1 MTDFES
7 KYSGEQVENL
17 LDQVANGEAGGGGGI
32 TTESDPVFSASPA
45 ASITEED
52 KQTWSGKQEAISDL
66 KTIRSNASKGATAVQ
81 PESLASV
88 ATSGSYD
95 DLSDKP
101 TIPAAVTESTV
112 SEWGFTKNA
121 GTVTGVKINGETKSP
136 ANGIVDLGTIEG
148 GEGGSGLPYYI
159 VQSFNIDT
167 ILAAGTNNGIIE
179 IDEQDGEEIYRA
191 VADGKVILIPK
202 DPEHLLMGYTIASG
216 YAEDLA
222 YLTFMSDNYH
232 ITLEG
237 RSSSMA
243 FLINELPKS
252 TPDGSTIGGMY
263 KSDILNVDLFL
274 DVLDSGGQSQEQLG
288 DEFLRIVYALEA
300 GFQVVIRDPD
310 GSYLPI
316 FASTDNETIW
326 YSFIYRGEIY
336 SGEVMTTELNITKHN
351 IVYASELLDS
361 TSIQLTPG
369 VLGIVYM
376 DEYAQSSYSIS
387 FANELSAS
395 EISNGKTHEYK
406 IQMNISLGG
415 ETVTI
420 SFPENVVWANDN
432 TPVFEDGKVY
442 QCSFMPYAHGTG
454 AVRYLGVWSVWS
466 HGINAEPV

>member
-1 MTDFES
+1 MADFES

-17 LDQVANGEAGGGGGI
+17 LDQVANGEAGGG
-32 TTESDPVFSASPA
+32 
-45 ASITEED
+45 
-52 KQTWSGKQEAISDL
+52 
-66 KTIRSNASKGATAVQ
+66 
-81 PESLASV
+81 
-88 ATSGSYD
+88 
-95 DLSDKP
+95 
-101 TIPAAVTESTV
+101 
-112 SEWGFTKNA
+112 
-121 GTVTGVKINGETKSP
+121 
-136 ANGIVDLGTIEG
+136 
-148 GEGGSGLPYYI
+148 SGLPYYI

-167 ILAAGTNNGIIE
+167 ILAAGTNNGTIE

-202 DPEHLLMGYTIASG
+202 DPENLLMGYTIASG

-237 RSSSMA
+237 RGSSMG
-243 FLINELPKS
+243 FCINELPIS
-252 TPDGSTIGGMY
+252 IPDGSTIGGMY

-274 DVLDSGGQSQEQLG
+274 DALDSGGQIQAQLT
-288 DEFLRIVYALEA
+288 DEFQRIVYALEA
-300 GFQVVIRDPD
+300 GFQVVILTPD

-316 FASTDNETIW
+316 FASTDSETIW
-326 YSFIYRGEIY
+326 YSFIYMGEMY
-336 SGEVMTTELNITKHN
+336 SGEVTAKELNITKHN

-361 TSIQLTPG
+361 TSIQLNPG

-376 DEYAQSSYSIS
+376 DDYSQSYSIS
-387 FANELSAS
+387 FAHELSS
-395 EISNGKTHEYK
+395 TEIGNGKTQEYK
-406 IQMNISLGG
+406 IQMNISSSG

-466 HGINAEPV
+466 HGISAEPV